1 MQVLLINQNAT
12 IERLVKLSSGKLG
25 YELINAK
32 DISEVENGAYGFIII
47 DSDLYNEE
55 EFGVLKQKFNGAK
68 YILII
73 TKGAD
78 RPDGFDIYIEKPFLP
93 TELVDIFS
101 SLASSVPNTEEEDI
115 FGGEDLPLAEN
126 EESDFSSFDEDAVF
140 GTDEQEDISNGEEP
154 EMLSGL
160 DDIGTLELD
169 DEKHVEPATDELE
182 DLEFSFDEAE
192 NTEDKENEE
201 LDLNT
206 LSEDTDAGDDDFQIN
221 LDEHLDAIGS
231 EMDDINFDA
240 QEDVISDGLNEEALG
255 LDSIESNDDFGSL
268 DELGASDA
276 STLDEIA
283 LEENHDDINEVA
295 LEDSDFGDFSL
306 DEDDISLDETTSAE
320 TDPHI
325 FDEDEVNKLKDLL
338 DETEEDKSEGDDFDL
353 ENIKIHNEELG
364 SLTEESLAEALGVNI
379 DDSTQSLSDE
389 PSELD
394 SDDDIMSNNALPD
407 SLTTVSDI
415 STAAATNIPANA
427 IQLNPNQ
434 SITISLDALKELL
447 NMADVTINITLSK
460 KQ

>member
-25 YELINAK
+25 YELVNAK
-32 DISEVENGAYGFIII
+32 DISEVENEAYGFIII

-55 EFGVLKQKFNGAK
+55 EFGVLKQKFGSAK

-78 RPDGFDIYIEKPFLP
+78 RPDGFDVYVEKPFLP

-101 SLASSVPNTEEEDI
+101 SLATSVADTNDDAV
-115 FGGEDLPLAEN
+115 FGDDMSAFGND
-126 EESDFSSFDEDAVF
+126 ESELGTLDEDAVF
-140 GTDEQEDISNGEEP
+140 GIGGEENSADELGELGDLDDFGSMELDEEKTTEP
-154 EMLSGL
+154 TVDGL
-160 DDIGTLELD
+160 DDLEL
-169 DEKHVEPATDELE
+169 
-182 DLEFSFDEAE
+182 SFDEAE
-192 NTEDKENEE
+192 ETQSKEDEIGD
-201 LDLNT
+201 LDLDGKEES
-206 LSEDTDAGDDDFQIN
+206 LAEEDDFQIN
-221 LDEHLDAIGS
+221 LDEQMSAIGN
-231 EMDDINFDA
+231 EVDGIEFDA
-240 QEDVISDGLNEEALG
+240 PE
-255 LDSIESNDDFGSL
+255 
-268 DELGASDA
+268 
-276 STLDEIA
+276 
-283 LEENHDDINEVA
+283 
-295 LEDSDFGDFSL
+295 
-306 DEDDISLDETTSAE
+306 DISLDEPSDELSLDSIEGNDAFGSME
-320 TDPHI
+320 ELGMDNIEADDNLLMEEDNQADFGSVALEDDDMGELSFDEDIAQADEAPSMESDAHI

-338 DETEEDKSEGDDFDL
+338 DETEEEKSESDDFDL

-379 DDSTQSLSDE
+379 ENEAQDIDDM

-394 SDDDIMSNNALPD
+394 TSSDISGSDIPD
-407 SLTTVSDI
+407 SLPVAPVVSA
-415 STAAATNIPANA
+415 AAATNIPANA